1 MKSDSFIQFCKYS
14 WNNHTKMTVRS
25 VTFYIVLTIVSL
37 RSSKPGSQ
45 ETNNEK
51 SAEANEEGGSNLKAA
66 RITTHALCYIISI
79 SSITYLLY
87 LIRVSIRSLSKPFE
101 LSGHTSTERKHRNSY
116 FQAIDPQIQIKR
128 KKMIECLEDIVR
140 LYLKTLLDPLIISG
154 TINIGYI
161 VIKNVNIRS
170 LYHDFIVLAFFDL
183 YLVAMGI
190 VLMQLVSVHCFCGM
204 LDKISNLHL
213 KISGIFNWNVEWDPL
228 LVEEMLKPSDKMLP
242 VCKALKILQWMIY
255 FSVVSIFVICVAQ
268 FT

>member
-1 MKSDSFIQFCKYS
+1 
-14 WNNHTKMTVRS
+14 MTVRS
-25 VTFYIVLTIVSL
+25 
-37 RSSKPGSQ
+37 
-45 ETNNEK
+45 
-51 SAEANEEGGSNLKAA
+51 NEEGVSNMKAA

-79 SSITYLLY
+79 SSITYLIY

-116 FQAIDPQIQIKR
+116 CQAIDLQIQIKR
-128 KKMIECLEDIVR
+128 NKMIGCLEDIVR

-161 VIKNVNIRS
+161 VIKNVQIKS

-190 VLMQLVSVHCFCGM
+190 VLMQLMSVHCFCGM

-213 KISGIFNWNVEWDPL
+213 KISGIFKWNLEWDPL
-228 LVEEMLKPSDKMLP
+228 LAEEMAKRSDEMLP

-268 FT
+268 FS